1 MLISNKPVNN
11 HRFKPIVDQLNQSIT
26 ELIIEMSHH
35 KEFSK
40 ANDEGL
46 TLKTSALETLYND

>member
-1 MLISNKPVNN
+1 MLILNKPVNN

-26 ELIIEMSHH
+26 ELIIKMSHR

-46 TLKTSALETLYND
+46 TLKTSALGTLYNG